1 MASAPMPLAVSTL
14 LRAAAVA
21 LSLSFVAAMAQQ
33 PVAPPP
39 GQPAGELP
47 RWSQWLQGEP
57 LELGGQGAPAATV
70 VVDHAAAPNRA
81 AFAGDGDC
89 FADLA
94 RRFGP
99 RGLVVVAL
107 VAAAPASGLEHWAG
121 CRVAVDPEAAAA
133 RHWRLGD
140 GRGSVVVLDAR
151 GELVFHGTP
160 DGGVVDA
167 VEAVLAANG
176 APLAPRQVASLRS
189 EILASFD
196 DLSANN
202 AAQLLGRV
210 LAMAPHDG
218 PMRALRYLAAAHKQN
233 DREAAGRELRESLEV
248 LAGEVRPLAAF
259 ADLVL
264 RGDPRGPGVAAM
276 LRAPLQAAAAAA
288 PHDPV
293 VQLAWLRALRAAGDG
308 RELMRQALRARKVVA
323 AAPEHCLDLVSVLVQ
338 DADPAV
344 HRDLCSIVL
353 KRAEELGAEA
363 RQLVA
368 LRYAVRLR
376 CEADPAAA
384 KELLDAYT
392 RDTELRSTLNNDCW
406 YFLTELRTMGRCDV
420 FAAALAE
427 RMIEQRETL
436 EAFEFDTAALAMFT
450 VGRTAEAV
458 SLQQSAIEKAGAGS
472 PEYAERLDRYKA
484 ALAAAPR

>member
-1 MASAPMPLAVSTL
+1 MASAPMALAVSTL

-21 LSLSFVAAMAQQ
+21 LSLSFVVAMAQQ

-81 AFAGDGDC
+81 ALAGDGDSV
-89 FADLA
+89 ADLA

-107 VAAAPASGLEHWAG
+107 VVAAPASGLEHWAG

-151 GELVFHGTP
+151 GELVFHGTA

-167 VEAVLAANG
+167 VEAVLAAKG
-176 APLAPRQVASLRS
+176 APLPRPQAASLRS
-189 EILASFD
+189 EILASYD
-196 DLSANN
+196 DLSGNN

-264 RGDPRGPGVAAM
+264 RGDPRGPGVAAT

-323 AAPEHCLDLVSVLVQ
+323 AAPEHCLDFVSVLVQ
-338 DADPAV
+338 DVDPAV
-344 HRDLCSIVL
+344 HRDLCTIVL
-353 KRAEELGAEA
+353 ERAEELGAEA

-376 CEADPAAA
+376 CDADPAAA

-420 FAAALAE
+420 FAVALAE

-458 SLQQSAIEKAGAGS
+458 SLQESAVEKAGAGS